1 MFMMYETLML
11 AFIALIAP
19 LFGKLAGYELRRKP
33 FELVAASGLFFLLTV
48 AFGIL
53 PLQESFLMSTWN
65 FLGVVSYFIGWLAL
79 LIGAIWELVGVL
91 SIPEAREHT

>member
-1 MFMMYETLML
+1 MVMMYETLML

-48 AFGIL
+48 AFGVL
-53 PLQESFLMSTWN
+53 PIQEATMVSIWN
-65 FLGVVSYFIGWLAL
+65 FLGVVSYFIGWIAL
-79 LIGAIWELVGVL
+79 FVGAIWELVEVL
-91 SIPEAREHT
+91 TVPEAKEHT